1 MKDHKK
7 GWVSGL
13 RHVQWS
19 YNTSFH
25 VGVQN
30 TPYKLVYGSE
40 PRLGMLSLGLPDELI
55 QGIQDEDQ
63 LAVILKENGIEWQ
76 EEDAADEP
84 SQSENENFPQMEKA
98 TANAT
103 EAQTQLTNMHIYQKM
118 NNICSQMMKLLS

>member
-1 MKDHKK
+1 MC
-7 GWVSGL
+7 SGCT
-13 RHVQWS
+13 
-19 YNTSFH
+19 NTSFH

-55 QGIQDEDQ
+55 QGIQDEEQ

-103 EAQTQLTNMHIYQKM
+103 EAQK
-118 NNICSQMMKLLS
+118 